1 MKSIKTIFTTMAVC
15 LGIITMATSCSDDKD
30 EPAVPAAKSVA
41 GTYTSD
47 MTCSVMGQESTFEDM
62 TFTLTPTDDATVT
75 LDMSSFGNPP
85 MQVPA
90 INITGIK
97 VTGEN
102 GTYTLA
108 PTDFSGTTP
117 DGRAYSGKIQ
127 GSFAD
132 NCLNMQFNLQ
142 YGAMPMPMICSFTAQ
157 GK

>member
-1 MKSIKTIFTTMAVC
+1 MKSIKTIFATMAVC
-15 LGIITMATSCSDDKD
+15 LGIMTTATACSDDKD

-47 MTCSVMGQESTFEDM
+47 MTCSVMGQESTFENM
-62 TFTLTPTDDATVT
+62 TFTLTSTDDATVT
-75 LDMSSFGNPP
+75 LDMSAFGNPP

-90 INITGIK
+90 IKITGIK
-97 VTGEN
+97 VSGEN
-102 GTYTLA
+102 GKYTLA
-108 PTDFSGTTP
+108 PTDFNGTTT
-117 DGRAYSGKIQ
+117 DGKAYSGKIQ

-132 NCLNMQFNLQ
+132 KCLTMQFNLQ